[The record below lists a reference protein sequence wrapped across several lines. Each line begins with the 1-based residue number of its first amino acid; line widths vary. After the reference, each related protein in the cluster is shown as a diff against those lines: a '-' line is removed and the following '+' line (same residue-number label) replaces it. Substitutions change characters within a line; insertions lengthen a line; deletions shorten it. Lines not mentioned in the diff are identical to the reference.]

1 MYLSSKLS
9 IVMLYLCDGGDGGGG
24 GGGLSVCFRSIF
36 TYFEILMCWLRD
48 SLLLLSSYFL
58 LV

>member
-24 GGGLSVCFRSIF
+24 GGGCLCASAPSSLISKYRCAGS
-36 TYFEILMCWLRD
+36 EIL
-48 SLLLLSSYFL
+48 SYY
-58 LV
+58 